1 MASKKKSPR
10 FRITRVYPP
19 RGELQRFLLDQPI
32 TLQCS
37 ECQQTSMSSSV
48 VTVSGDWG
56 KLLCIR
62 CYSPARTDAVTASG
76 PEAKADP
83 SAAPPRP
90 QPVTSPMPRDMMW
103 LASLHRTIAEGGKL
117 APAEQTILEAEAGSP
132 ASIAAMRYAELLV
145 DSEARVADVSGDAQ
159 LARKLTGVRDV
170 LAKSCQAAGL
180 TFKDEYQRERAAL
193 DAEPAIPEP
202 LETAVVR
209 AVTGDR
215 FTAALAQALKRRS
228 LRERALERPATDVW
242 RWLDEH
248 EGSQW
253 RSLPS
258 GVRRMCRLDPSA
270 FTRKAFIDVNGLD
283 CDPNLAHEAVAEQ
296 WVSCANEIVSALM
309 RVRDSVESDLR
320 SALPPA
326 RAVLRAQLEHSGE
339 AYARGS
345 ARCLEARLIVG
356 HLHLRAVRK
365 YLTQGMRKL
374 RADCLAEATETVIE
388 ADPGLGAIV
397 AEACREHRVACPAAY
412 AAHPFAGCPASVA
425 DVVRERMS
433 QAPVVDVPRQPAKR
447 NPPQP
452 PEREKTEQPSDGLF
466 ASEELL
472 KNFADHKKL
481 SLVLVECQTGPDDG
495 AFGYAW
501 LARDGSH
508 GQGAGTALNDVDQ
521 MVQALCSTAL
531 LIRETAS
538 SVRLVSRHLR
548 AVNIVHLTL
557 RSGDIY
563 TPLDT
568 PLSDG
573 TRELLRQVAER
584 PHGIAVSIDACEQR
598 HQGSLR
604 AEELARLAALGA
616 DGRADGRQDGSL
628 LGPDAAMRALVP
640 SAPGRLVGPDDEA
653 GAARWLTANAGQ
665 GMEMSWRVAL
675 HRVHLDDRWSP
686 LPGGRMPDRED
697 GRHLRLYLNHDSE
710 DTSHKPVQRVALR
723 RRGGQWELAGVTWPA
738 GLAPGT
744 LITFTWCP
752 TQGFVT
758 GNTIPL
764 PLPERIDGVYF
775 THEYDPQAVTR
786 QNAPGADQY
795 DRVPDLTDTGW
806 ALHTLRKLGYLT
818 EDGEA
823 ILAED
828 ALVDNCLR
836 LGLPARRASGIPDA
850 VRRLLRARTLDRVTG
865 SQDSSG
871 HPWYPPLA
879 RQPRIPL
886 LRYRPRVEV
895 VTMTNDP
902 GGEGPLER
910 RPHEV
915 AGFLRRLPPGA
926 KASPEQEDAY
936 REAVREA
943 RIVDRGLPDGLT
955 YVKPHQR
962 AR

>member
-1 MASKKKSPR
+1 MASKKKAPR
-10 FRITRVYPP
+10 YRITRVYPA

-32 TLQCS
+32 TLRCS

-62 CYSPARTDAVTASG
+62 CYSPAKTNVAVVGIEPKPA
-76 PEAKADP
+76 
-83 SAAPPRP
+83 AAPPPP
-90 QPVTSPMPRDMMW
+90 QPVASPLPRDMMW

-117 APAEQTILEAEAGSP
+117 APAERKILKARAGRP
-132 ASIAAMRYAELLV
+132 ASIAATRYAEVLV
-145 DSEARVADVSGDAQ
+145 DSEARVADVAGDAE
-159 LARKLTGVRDV
+159 LARKLTGVRDI
-170 LAKSCQAAGL
+170 LAQSCQAAGL
-180 TFKDEYQRERAAL
+180 AFKDEYQRERAAL
-193 DAEPAIPEP
+193 DAEPTIPEP

-209 AVTGDR
+209 AVTGDH

-228 LRERALERPATDVW
+228 LQESALERPTTDIW

-253 RSLPS
+253 QSLPS
-258 GVRRMCRLDPSA
+258 GVRQMCRLGPSA
-270 FTRKAFIDVNGLD
+270 FTRKAFIDINGLH

-309 RVRDSVESDLR
+309 RVRESLESELR
-320 SALPPA
+320 SAPQPA
-326 RAVLRAQLEHSGE
+326 RAALRAQLQQSEE

-356 HLHLRAVRK
+356 HLHLRAVRR
-365 YLTQGMRKL
+365 YRTQGMRKL

-412 AAHPFAGCPASVA
+412 AAHPFADCPASVA

-447 NPPQP
+447 DPQQP
-452 PEREKTEQPSDGLF
+452 PEMEKAEQPSDGLF
-466 ASEELL
+466 ACEELL
-472 KNFADHKKL
+472 KNFADQKKL
-481 SLVLVECQTGPDDG
+481 SLVILECQTGPDDG
-495 AFGYAW
+495 TFGYAW

-508 GQGAGTALNDVDQ
+508 GQGAGTALNDLDQ
-521 MVQALCSTAL
+521 MVHALCSTAL
-531 LIRETAS
+531 LIRETVS

-548 AVNIVHLTL
+548 AVNIVHMTL
-557 RSGDIY
+557 RSGAIY

-568 PLSDG
+568 TLSEG
-573 TRELLRQVAER
+573 TRESLRRVAER
-584 PHGIAVSIDACEQR
+584 PDGIAVSIDTCEQR
-598 HQGSLR
+598 HRGSLR

-616 DGRADGRQDGSL
+616 DCRADGRQDESL
-628 LGPDAAMRALVP
+628 LGPDVATRALVP

-653 GAARWLTANAGQ
+653 GAARWLTANGGQ
-665 GMEMSWRVAL
+665 GVEMSWRVAL
-675 HRVHLDDRWSP
+675 HRVHLDNKWCP
-686 LPGGRMPDRED
+686 LPDGRMPHGDD

-723 RRGGQWELAGVTWPA
+723 WRGGQWGLAGVTWPA

-744 LITFTWCP
+744 LITFTWRL

-758 GNTIPL
+758 GDTTPL
-764 PLPERIDGVYF
+764 SMPERIDGVYL
-775 THEYDPQAVTR
+775 THEYDPHVVTR
-786 QNAPGADQY
+786 QHAPGADQY

-836 LGLPARRASGIPDA
+836 LGLSARRAAGIPDA

-879 RQPRIPL
+879 RQPRVPL
-886 LRYRPRVEV
+886 LRYRPRIEV
-895 VTMTNDP
+895 VTMSH
-902 GGEGPLER
+902 GPAAEEHPQR

-915 AGFLRRLPPGA
+915 AGFLRRLPPGS

-943 RIVDRGLPDGLT
+943 RIVERGLPDGLT
-955 YVKPHQR
+955 YVKPHHR